1 MRQKLSAFA
10 APLLWAGLL
19 ALTST
24 SIAQAQT
31 PSAARSPLGW
41 QTCQALKADP
51 TAQLACFQQWAD
63 AQTPANM
70 PAPSLTTA
78 PANPATAAGQ
88 QNPSGGPMG
97 TTGVTPESGAAA
109 RTTTPPTVQSPPDTS
124 SSSRTTMAASGDT
137 PAMRRARADRN

>member
-1 MRQKLSAFA
+1 MNSTSRLLAALALGAAGAAFA
-10 APLLWAGLL
+10 QGNP
-19 ALTST
+19 
-24 SIAQAQT
+24 
-31 PSAARSPLGW
+31 P
-41 QTCQALKADP
+41 
-51 TAQLACFQQWAD
+51 
-63 AQTPANM
+63 
-70 PAPSLTTA
+70 TTA